1 MLSPVVCGFS
11 SQSIWKTV
19 QKKEDGLMKSHMNG
33 QRQVRRVALLEVVFL
48 VGVSKVVVPSMIPS
62 RYVDD
67 IIMNRV
73 VLVGELIPTSEQWSR
88 IITAGGGR
96 TVSVKNS
103 ITNGLRQ
110 FVKEEKEQT
119 RLAVVSDKAKKTK
132 LIQFLLEHH
141 YICVSSGY
149 VGIVPFKSFIAT

>member
-1 MLSPVVCGFS
+1 
-11 SQSIWKTV
+11 
-19 QKKEDGLMKSHMNG
+19 MKNRMNG
-33 QRQVRRVALLEVVFL
+33 QKPARKVELLEVAFH
-48 VGVSKVVVPSMIPS
+48 VGVNEVVVLSMIQS
-62 RYVDD
+62 GYVNDVL
-67 IIMNRV
+67 MNRV

-119 RLAVVSDKAKKTK
+119 RLAVVPDKAKKTK
-132 LIQFLLEHH
+132 VIQFLLDHH

-149 VGIVPFKSFIAT
+149 VRTI

>member
-1 MLSPVVCGFS
+1 MP
-11 SQSIWKTV
+11 
-19 QKKEDGLMKSHMNG
+19 KKGNGLMKNRMNG
-33 QRQVRRVALLEVVFL
+33 QKPARKVELLEVAFH
-48 VGVSKVVVPSMIPS
+48 VGVNEVVVLSMIQS
-62 RYVDD
+62 GYVNDVL
-67 IIMNRV
+67 MNRV

-119 RLAVVSDKAKKTK
+119 RLAVVADKAKKTK
-132 LIQFLLEHH
+132 VIQFLLDHH

-149 VGIVPFKSFIAT
+149 VRTI